1 MEDLY
6 VMPEF
11 RGIADPLRKHAAL
24 ISNVTSENVLNV
36 SFREGHR
43 ESAHE
48 QGSTGGSEI
57 QSHENVT

>member
-11 RGIADPLRKHAAL
+11 RGITDILGNYAAL
-24 ISNVTSENVLNV
+24 KSNTMSENILNV

-43 ESAHE
+43 ESTHE
-48 QGSTGGSEI
+48 QGSTGG
-57 QSHENVT
+57 

>member
-1 MEDLY
+1 M
-6 VMPEF
+6 MPEF
-11 RGIADPLRKHAAL
+11 RGITKLLWNHAAL
-24 ISNVTSENVLNV
+24 KSNTKSENILIV

-48 QGSTGGSEI
+48 QGSTGGSKI